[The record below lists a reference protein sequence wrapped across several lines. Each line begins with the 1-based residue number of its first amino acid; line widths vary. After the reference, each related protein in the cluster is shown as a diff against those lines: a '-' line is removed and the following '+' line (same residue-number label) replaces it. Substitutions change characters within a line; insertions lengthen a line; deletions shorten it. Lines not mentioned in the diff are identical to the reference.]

1 MGIRTLLFGLAPI
14 AALAQGPEITSWII
28 NPGTETGY
36 GGSLTN
42 VLQVA
47 YTPNDVYVRCSC
59 IPGYDIGPWT
69 GNPNDAMN
77 MDFVFKITRSPQP
90 ATGPHTATPM
100 GHIGVW
106 RNGVSIFN
114 AKDGFS
120 YNNQGIWN
128 RDALVFEGLSF
139 DACMGHPAPNGEYH
153 HHVTPNCLY
162 DHMNEVA
169 HSDLIGFAFD
179 GYPVYGAYGFANP
192 DGTVRRGAHGIGL
205 SAARHHQPHHPA
217 RRHHAE
223 PRPIWSGHRRPVPA
237 GRLPGGL

>member
-1 MGIRTLLFGLAPI
+1 LSVGRTASISRPPLPPHCADPPTAQRQAVPGGGSPFPGHRSPRPLTFPPLPGPFPRRDPCTMRIRTLLFGLAPI

-169 HSDLIGFAFD
+169 HSD
-179 GYPVYGAYGFANP
+179 
-192 DGTVRRGAHGIGL
+192 
-205 SAARHHQPHHPA
+205 
-217 RRHHAE
+217 
-223 PRPIWSGHRRPVPA
+223 
-237 GRLPGGL
+237 